1 MKEGF
6 ECSIKSEI
14 SYFYINLLKK
24 KKTTSTYR
32 ENIIEVRSNLRTD
45 FAT

>member
-24 KKTTSTYR
+24 KKKKKPLVLIVR
-32 ENIIEVRSNLRTD
+32 ILLKLEVI
-45 FAT
+45 